1 MVIFIVGNY
10 YDSLLNFRGNLIQKL
25 ASKGYTVYAI
35 SPKPENRRET
45 LTKLKEKIS
54 KLGGSYIPLDF
65 KRHFAN
71 PLNEFISLIKLFL
84 ELRKKKPEI
93 VISYTLKPLIFTGIC
108 IGLNNFVFYKNRI
121 KFFPLITGLGSIFVE
136 NNKTNKL
143 IKFAIKIFYKFS
155 LNNSNSIIFQ
165 NPDDKN
171 DLYEW
176 DILPKG
182 KKSFRVYGSG
192 VDLNKFKPQPLPIKN
207 SFLMISRLIVDKGVV
222 EFLEAAKIVKKQF
235 PEAIFRLVGPF
246 DNSQIS
252 SFPPTILEEYI
263 SKGIIEYKGELESV
277 IKELTNCKYF
287 VLPSYREGTPRSI
300 LEAMA
305 SQRPI
310 ITTDVPG
317 CRETVREGYNG
328 FLVPCMSIKSLADAM
343 IKMMKQDFKKSLLMG
358 ERSYLLAKKFFDVNK
373 VSDEIIK
380 IIEK

>member
-1 MVIFIVGNY
+1 M
-10 YDSLLNFRGNLIQKL
+10 
-25 ASKGYTVYAI
+25 
-35 SPKPENRRET
+35 
-45 LTKLKEKIS
+45 
-54 KLGGSYIPLDF
+54 GGSYIPLDF

-328 FLVPCMSIKSLADAM
+328 FLVPFMSIKSLADAM

>member
-25 ASKGYTVYAI
+25 ASKGYAVYAI
-35 SPKPENRRET
+35 SPKPENRKET
-45 LTKLKEKIS
+45 LAKLREKIS

-93 VISYTLKPLIFTGIC
+93 IISYTLKPLIFTGIC
-108 IGLNNFVFYKNRI
+108 IALNNFVFYKNKI

-136 NNKTNKL
+136 NNKTNKI

-263 SKGIIEYKGELESV
+263 RKGIIEYKGELESV
-277 IKELTNCKYF
+277 IEELTNCKYF

-328 FLVPCMSIKSLADAM
+328 FLVPCMSIKPLADAM
-343 IKMMKQDFKKSLLMG
+343 IKMIKQDFKKSSLMG

>member
-45 LTKLKEKIS
+45 LAKLKEKIS

-176 DILPKG
+176 DILPKR

-328 FLVPCMSIKSLADAM
+328 FLVPCMSIKPLADAM
-343 IKMMKQDFKKSLLMG
+343 IKIMKQDFKKSLLMG